1 MKIFR
6 LLFLFFF
13 CAAGSAYASA
23 GYFAYSA
30 EWLKLLHYQKI
41 SADEY
46 RGLAENDDFYLHE
59 NGRFSPQDELE
70 AEIAGFASGTAK
82 CAFPAR
88 FRLLQKHGL
97 VTGSLEDCAE
107 YKQFLEDV
115 RPKGITLLFTN
126 AYMSNPASLFGHTLI
141 RIDTAR
147 KGTQML
153 AHGVNFGANSGT
165 EYGFIFALKGLT
177 GGYEGVYSIS
187 PYWEIINT
195 YNNIEN
201 RDIWEYT
208 LNLTAAEKELFV
220 DHLYEIRNAK
230 IRYYFLSKNCSYMIL
245 ELLEAVRPEL
255 NLTADFPAY
264 AIPLDTLKAVK
275 KVPELISGTAY
286 RPARYTRI
294 KHSLEQ
300 MSAEQYELF
309 LAGLENPD
317 ADANLTETEK
327 AAVLETQYQYYQYRY
342 VIKDM
347 ELGEYRKKSFAVLR
361 RRSQLPPA
369 KISTPEGQDPSLS
382 HESAQVTFGAG
393 VFGGKTFEQLQ
404 FRPAYTALDDRTFG
418 LISGAEVRV
427 LQSDWRYYN
436 QRHRF
441 VLQKFTPL
449 EIKSLVPSG
458 QVFTPVSYSVSLAAE
473 RVYNLRTDKEGD
485 VFSASGGVGRT
496 YDIGGV
502 WIYGLLK
509 LGALYGGFISGNQS
523 VGVLPE
529 FGIYKDFADC
539 RLQVTAEKG
548 FMTRHF
554 GDERKVKTALTYDI
568 TANLSLGGEYTYRRA
583 ENGHSRK
590 EFLLNLRQSF

>member
-1 MKIFR
+1 MKI
-6 LLFLFFF
+6 LLPVLFLFF
-13 CAAGSAYASA
+13 CAAGSAGAA
-23 GYFAYSA
+23 TADFAYSK

-41 SADEY
+41 SESEY
-46 RGLAENDDFYLHE
+46 RGLAENDDFYLHA
-59 NGRFSPQDELE
+59 NGRFNPHDELT
-70 AEIAGFASGTAK
+70 AEISAFASGTAK

-88 FRLLQKHGL
+88 FKLLQKHGL
-97 VTGSLEDCAE
+97 VTGNLENCAE
-107 YKQFLEDV
+107 YRQFLEDV

-126 AYMSNPASLFGHTLI
+126 AYMSNPASLFGHTLL

-177 GGYEGVYSIS
+177 GGYEGVYSVS
-187 PYWEIINT
+187 PYWDIINT

-208 LNLTAAEKELFV
+208 LNLTAEEKELFV
-220 DHLYEIRNAK
+220 DHLYEMRNAK

-255 NLTADFPAY
+255 KLTADFPVY

-275 KVPELISGTAY
+275 NVPELVSAAVY
-286 RPARYTRI
+286 RPARYTHI
-294 KHSLEQ
+294 KYSLEQ
-300 MSAEQYELF
+300 MSGKQYELF
-309 LAGLENPD
+309 LEKPENPD

-361 RRSQLPPA
+361 QRSKLPPA
-369 KISTPEGQDPSLS
+369 KISTPEGEDPSLS
-382 HESAQVTFGAG
+382 HESAQVAFGAG
-393 VFGGKTFEQLQ
+393 VSGGKSFEQLE
-404 FRPAYTALDDRTFG
+404 FRPAYTSLDDRTFG

-436 QRHRF
+436 QKHSF

-458 QVFTPVSYSVSLAAE
+458 RVFTPVSYSLGLSVQ
-473 RVYNLRTDKEGD
+473 RQYNLRTDKEGY

-496 YDIGGV
+496 YDVGGV
-502 WIYGLLK
+502 WVYGLLK
-509 LGALYGGFISGNQS
+509 LGALYGGFISGNLS
-523 VGVLPE
+523 AGVLPE
-529 FGIYKDFADC
+529 LGIYKNFADC

-548 FMTRHF
+548 FMTRNF
-554 GDERKVKTALTYDI
+554 GDELKVKTSLTYDI
-568 TANLSLGGEYTYRRA
+568 NANLSLGGEYVYSRA
-583 ENGHSRK
+583 ENGRSRK